1 MSPYV
6 QHSFTVQ
13 SKIVKIKFTLY
24 QVINNK
30 GYNLIFIPLIFYSF
44 SHKCVK
50 NLVYEKED
58 KF

>member
-44 SHKCVK
+44 SH
-50 NLVYEKED
+50 
-58 KF
+58 